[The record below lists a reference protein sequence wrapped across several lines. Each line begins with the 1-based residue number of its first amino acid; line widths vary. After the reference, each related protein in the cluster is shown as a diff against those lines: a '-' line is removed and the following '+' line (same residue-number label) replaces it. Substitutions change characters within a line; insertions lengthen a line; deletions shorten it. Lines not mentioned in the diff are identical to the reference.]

1 MRITAVFVALY
12 ALLFAALALGFWAAP
27 EVAAQ
32 RLHLEAVGAAGLS
45 TLRGDLGGLFLALA
59 GLCAVGLLRRQR
71 LLLLAAA
78 AVLAGI
84 VAGRLIGFLLAGVSA
99 EVFGPLAVEVAGATV
114 LVLHARS
121 LGGVERSGRRGWI
134 TAGVLLTAAV
144 GGAAALAAPPVQT
157 ALMTRVAERNL
168 TTDNSA
174 LLAPDALRV
183 AVCGSSA
190 PLPSDARAKACVA
203 VMAGGRFYVVDVGPE
218 SVEQLMQWG
227 LPLSRISGVF
237 VTHFHS
243 DHIGD
248 LGELNLQTWAQ
259 GRPAPLPVY
268 GGPGVEQ
275 VVAGFNEAYRLDQGY
290 RTAHHGAQVMPAA
303 TWPLVARP
311 VALPGPPTPARDRTG
326 VVLDDGTLRITAI
339 ELDHGPIQPAY
350 AYRFDYR
357 GRSVVVSG
365 DTKAHP
371 PLARAAKGADLMLSE
386 AIARPMIRILETTA
400 RDAGRDRVAAI
411 MHDVQDY
418 HVSPEEAA
426 GLANQADVKL
436 LAFYHLLPAADNL
449 VARRMFIRG
458 VDEARDGDWTVADD
472 GSLYTLPV
480 GSQDIRIGRV
490 GR

>member
-1 MRITAVFVALY
+1 MRITAVLVALY
-12 ALLFAALALGFWAAP
+12 ALLFAVLALGFWAAP
-27 EVAAQ
+27 EIAAQ

-59 GLCAVGLLRRQR
+59 GLSAVGLFRRQR
-71 LLLLAAA
+71 LLLLTAA
-78 AVLAGI
+78 AVLAAI
-84 VAGRLIGFLLAGVSA
+84 VAGRLIGFILTGVSSEA
-99 EVFGPLAVEVAGATV
+99 FAPLVVEVVGAAV
-114 LVLHARS
+114 LILHARG
-121 LGGVERSGRRGWI
+121 LPGAERSGRRGWI
-134 TAGVLLTAAV
+134 TAGVLTAAVV

-168 TTDNSA
+168 STDNSA
-174 LLAPDALRV
+174 LLEPDALRV

-218 SVEQLMQWG
+218 SVERLMQWG
-227 LPLSRISGVF
+227 LPLSRIGGVL

-259 GRPAPLPVY
+259 GRPAPLAVY

-290 RTAHHGAQVMPAA
+290 RTAHHGAEVMPAA
-303 TWPLVARP
+303 TWPLVAHP
-311 VALPGPPTPARDRTG
+311 VALAGPPRPARDRTA

-371 PLARAAKGADLMLSE
+371 PLARAARGADLMLSE

-400 RDAGRDRVAAI
+400 RETGRDRVAAI

-426 GLANQADVKL
+426 DLANQADVKL

-449 VARRMFIRG
+449 AARRMFARG
-458 VDEARDGDWTVADD
+458 VDRARDGDWTVADD

-480 GSQDIRIGRV
+480 GSEDIRIGRI

>member
-1 MRITAVFVALY
+1 MRVTAVLVAMY
-12 ALLFAALALGFWAAP
+12 ALLFAVLALGFWAAP

-32 RLHLEAVGAAGLS
+32 RLHLEAVGAPGLS
-45 TLRGDLGGLFLALA
+45 TLRGDLGGLFLALT
-59 GLCAVGLLRRQR
+59 GLCALGLLRRQG

-84 VAGRLIGFLLAGVSA
+84 VAGRLIGFLLAGVSP

-114 LVLHARS
+114 LVLHARA
-121 LGGVERSGRRGWI
+121 LGSVEPSGRRGWI
-134 TAGVLLTAAV
+134 TAGVLLAV
-144 GGAAALAAPPVQT
+144 AIGGAAALAAPPVQS
-157 ALMTRVAERNL
+157 ALMTRVAQRNL
-168 TTDNSA
+168 SADNSA

-190 PLPSDARAKACVA
+190 PLPSDTRAKACVA

-218 SVEQLMQWG
+218 SVERLMQWG
-227 LPLSRISGVF
+227 LPLSRIGGVL

-303 TWPLVARP
+303 TWPLVAHP
-311 VALPGPPTPARDRTG
+311 VALAGAPTPARDRTAL
-326 VVLDDGTLRITAI
+326 VLDDGTLRITAI

-400 RDAGRDRVAAI
+400 RDTGRDRVAAI

-426 GLANQADVKL
+426 DLANQADVKL

-449 VARRMFIRG
+449 VARRMFVRG
-458 VDEARDGDWTVADD
+458 VDQAREGDWTVADD

-480 GSQDIRIGRV
+480 GSQDIRIGRI

>member
-1 MRITAVFVALY
+1 MRITAVLVALY

-27 EVAAQ
+27 EIAAQ
-32 RLHLEAVGAAGLS
+32 RLHLEAIGAPGLS
-45 TLRGDLGGLFLALA
+45 SLRGDLGGLFLALA
-59 GLCAVGLLRRQR
+59 GLSGVGLLRKQR
-71 LLLLAAA
+71 ALLLAAA
-78 AVLAGI
+78 AVLAVI
-84 VAGRLIGFLLAGVSA
+84 VAGRLIGFVLAGVSR
-99 EVFGPLAVEVAGATV
+99 EVFVPLIVEIVGAAI
-114 LVLHARS
+114 LVLHVRGLPGA
-121 LGGVERSGRRGWI
+121 ERSGRRGWI
-134 TAGVLLTAAV
+134 TAGVLLVAAV

-168 TTDNSA
+168 STDNSA
-174 LLAPDALRV
+174 LLKPDALRV

-218 SVEQLMQWG
+218 SVERLMQWG
-227 LPLSRISGVF
+227 LPLSSIGGVL

-259 GRPAPLPVY
+259 GRPAPLAVY

-303 TWPLVARP
+303 TWPLVAHP
-311 VALPGPPTPARDRTG
+311 VALTGPPTPARDRTA

-365 DTKAHP
+365 DTKAHL
-371 PLARAAKGADLMLSE
+371 PLARAARGADLMLSE

-400 RDAGRDRVAAI
+400 RETGRDRVAAI

-418 HVSPEEAA
+418 HLSPEEAA
-426 GLANQADVKL
+426 VLANQADVKL

-449 VARRMFIRG
+449 VARRMFVRG
-458 VDEARDGDWTVADD
+458 VDRVRDGDWTVADD

-480 GSQDIRIGRV
+480 GSDAVRIGRI